1 MSQRTE
7 DGLDR
12 LGSWVW
18 NHLGGLVL
26 VFGLAI
32 LIANLVTIAW
42 PAADEDILFSSFLTL
57 AFGMAI
63 GTLLVAAIPLVRDLF
78 QR

>member
-7 DGLDR
+7 NGLDR

-18 NHLGGLVL
+18 DHLGGLVL

-32 LIANLVTIAW
+32 LVANIVNIAW
-42 PAADEDILFSSFLTL
+42 PAADEEILFSVFLAL
-57 AFGMAI
+57 SFGMAI
-63 GTLLVAAIPLVRDLF
+63 GTLLVAAIPLVRNLF
-78 QR
+78 KQ